1 MLDFCV
7 STRLVCGKD
16 ALSALGEYRGQKAL
30 LVTDPYFMK
39 NGTAQQLL
47 GSFSSDSRCFSEI
60 TAEPT
65 VELAAKGAKLLQE
78 LNPRLLLALGGGSAM
93 DCAKGMLAASGLC
106 PIFIAIPTT
115 SGTGSEVTSFTI
127 LSHDGIK
134 KVLVE
139 KSLRPQI
146 AILDDSLLAEMP
158 PSVIADSGMDTLSH
172 AIEAAAAKN
181 ASPFSNALAVS
192 ALRSVLRLLPLSF
205 RGDRSVRGELHCAA
219 CMAGLAF
226 DHAGLGACHALSH
239 ALGGRY
245 HLPHGKLNAILLPA
259 VLEYNRETHPELY
272 TSLGAACSLSS
283 SRGLIFAIRRLR
295 QELRLPQSLSAAG
308 LSRQTVIED
317 LPRLCATAMA
327 DPCSLQN
334 PRTPSEGDYAALLRK
349 CL

>member
-7 STRLVCGKD
+7 RTRLVCGKG
-16 ALSALGEYRGQKAL
+16 ALSSLGQYRGQTAL

-39 NGTAQQLL
+39 NGTAQRLL
-47 GSFSSDSRCFSEI
+47 RDFSPESRCFSEI

-65 VELAAKGAKLLQE
+65 VELAAKGAELLQE
-78 LNPRLLLALGGGSAM
+78 RNPQLLLALGGGSAM
-93 DCAKGMLAASGLC
+93 DCAKGMLAASDLR
-106 PIFIAIPTT
+106 PVFIAIPTT

-127 LSHDGIK
+127 LSHKGIK

-139 KSLRPQI
+139 EQLRPHM
-146 AILDDSLLAEMP
+146 AILDESLLEEMP

-172 AIEAAAAKN
+172 ALEAAVAKK
-181 ASPFSNALAVS
+181 ASPFTNALAVS
-192 ALRSVLRLLPLSF
+192 AMKSVLRLLPLSF

-259 VLEYNRETHPELY
+259 VLEYNRETCPELY
-272 TSLGAACSLSS
+272 ASLGAACSLSS
-283 SRGLIFAIRRLR
+283 SRGLIFAVRRLR

-308 LSRQTVIED
+308 LSRQTVIQD
-317 LPRLCATAMA
+317 LPLLCSAAME